1 MAMEEIRQTHRATGA
16 KTVLQ
21 STGAIAR
28 VILLLALCALGGA
41 CNSTQARREE
51 PTSLQPLHVVLVP
64 ELPTAIHRNAGPL
77 EPSSNLFD
85 IDGLRLMRIL
95 GRKLAQTCYQKVTLL
110 PLPPTS
116 ARAQSWSREQ
126 RDAWWIQHA
135 QDAGADLLL
144 ECALKRDASVKRERN
159 GSFWLNLPLF
169 FLGGPM
175 CYFVGDQSYDVRV
188 ELTGQLYDL
197 TTLVSTGGEL
207 KTQRT
212 KLATFQSRF
221 AGADLDFAQRASGD
235 AGAYWTSLIIPASFL
250 SLDSPKA
257 YSALQEVATEELC
270 QRMVESIRRRGVPV
284 PNAKTQKE
292 LPRQAELNRDS

>member
-1 MAMEEIRQTHRATGA
+1 MDIAMEERRQTHQAAGATA
-16 KTVLQ
+16 VTQ
-21 STGAIAR
+21 SCGAIAR
-28 VILLLALCALGGA
+28 VILLLTFCVLGGA
-41 CNSTQARREE
+41 CKSAQARREE

-64 ELPTAIHRNAGPL
+64 EVPTAIHRRAGPL
-77 EPSSNLFD
+77 EESSNQLE
-85 IDGLRLMRIL
+85 IDGLRMMRIL
-95 GRKLAQTCYQKVTLL
+95 GRKLAQNCYQKVTLL

-188 ELTGQLYDL
+188 ELTAQVYDL

-250 SLDSPKA
+250 SLDSPNA
-257 YSALQEVATEELC
+257 YSALQEVATEELV
-270 QRMVESIRRRGVPV
+270 QRMTESIRRRGVLA
-284 PNAKTQKE
+284 PNATAQIK
-292 LPRQAELNRDS
+292 LPQQ